1 MIGKGESGVARRK
14 RALFLINSLTG
25 GGAERVMCTLLRHSE
40 PERAEFDITL
50 AVLDQ
55 EPAGNTPP
63 DWVNVRQFDCRFSL
77 ARSVMAVRKLHAEL
91 QPDVSL
97 SFLNRANWAN
107 ALGSRAP
114 FVISARAH
122 TSHHLANGLR
132 GAVSRTMV
140 RSLFPRAARII
151 AVSDG
156 VGQDLVEK
164 FDVPAE
170 KIISIPNP
178 VDVENIQAKTREAS
192 PVQIDQPFIMSAGR
206 LVAVKNFTMLIRA
219 FAAAGGE
226 GKLVIAGEGEERGA
240 LEALARDLGVGDR
253 VILPGY
259 IANPYPLMAAADVFI
274 LSSDSEGYPNALIEG
289 MAAGRPVISTN
300 CDSGPSQILA
310 DAPRHAIQGVTYA
323 EHGVL
328 VPVDNL
334 DAMAEAIRALRD
346 PTKREAYGKKAIARA
361 SAFSASAIKDRYWNV
376 LREAMNAGRSM
387 NAE

>member
-1 MIGKGESGVARRK
+1 MTKRK

-40 PERAEFDITL
+40 PEREEFDITL
-50 AVLDQ
+50 GVLDN

-63 DWVNVRQFDCRFSL
+63 DWVDVRQFDCRFSL
-77 ARSVMAVRKLHAEL
+77 TRSVMAVRQLHAEL
-91 QPDVSL
+91 RPDISL
-97 SFLNRANWAN
+97 SFLNRANWAT
-107 ALGSRAP
+107 ALAARTP

-122 TSHHLANGLR
+122 TSHHLGNGLR

-140 RSLFPRAARII
+140 RTLFPRAARII

-156 VGQDLVEK
+156 VADDLAK
-164 FDVPAE
+164 NFDIPADRL
-170 KIISIPNP
+170 ISIPNP
-178 VDVENIQAKTREAS
+178 VDVEAIRSKSREA
-192 PVQIDQPFIMSAGR
+192 PAVTVEGPFIMSAGR
-206 LVAVKNFTMLIRA
+206 LVKVKNFAMLIRA
-219 FAAAGGE
+219 FAASRAE

-240 LEALARDLGVGDR
+240 LEALARELGVGDR

-259 IANPYPLMAAADVFI
+259 MANPYPLMAAANVFV

-310 DAPRHAIQGVTYA
+310 DEPRHAIQGLTYA

-328 VPVDNL
+328 VPVDNA
-334 DAMAEAIRALRD
+334 DAMAEAIRALSD
-346 PTKREAYGKKAIARA
+346 PAKRETYGRKAAARA
-361 SAFSASAIKDRYWNV
+361 GAFSASAIKDRYWDV
-376 LREAMNAGRSM
+376 LREAMNAGRSL

>member
-1 MIGKGESGVARRK
+1 MTKRK
-14 RALFLINSLTG
+14 RALFLINSLAG

-40 PERAEFDITL
+40 PERAEFDISL
-50 AVLDQ
+50 VVLDN
-55 EPAGNTPP
+55 EPAGNAPP
-63 DWVNVRQFDCRFSL
+63 DWVDLRQFDCRFSL
-77 ARSVMAVRKLHAEL
+77 ARSVMAVRKLHEEL
-91 QPDVSL
+91 RPDISL

-114 FVISARAH
+114 FVLSARAH

-140 RSLFPRAARII
+140 RSLYPRASRII

-156 VGQDLVEK
+156 VARDLSDN
-164 FDVPAE
+164 FGVPTE
-170 KIISIPNP
+170 RLVSIPNP
-178 VDVENIQAKTREAS
+178 VDVETIQTKARET
-192 PVQIDQPFIMSAGR
+192 PTVKVDGPFIMSAGR
-206 LVAVKNFTMLIRA
+206 LVAVKNFAMLIRA
-219 FAAAGGE
+219 FASAGSE
-226 GKLVIAGEGEERGA
+226 GKLVIAGEGEERGP
-240 LEALARDLGVGDR
+240 LETLARELGVADR

-259 IANPYPLMAAADVFI
+259 VANPYPLMAAADMFI

-310 DAPRHAIQGVTYA
+310 EAPRHAVQGITYA

-328 VPVDNL
+328 VPVDNVE
-334 DAMAEAIRALRD
+334 AMAEAIRALND
-346 PTKREAYGKKAIARA
+346 PTKRARYGEKAAARA
-361 SAFSASAIKDRYWNV
+361 ATFSAAAIKDLYWAV
-376 LREAMNAGRSM
+376 MREAMNAGRGM

>member
-1 MIGKGESGVARRK
+1 MTKRK

-25 GGAERVMCTLLRHSE
+25 GGAERVMCTLLTYSE
-40 PERAEFDITL
+40 AEREEFDITL
-50 AVLDQ
+50 AVLDN

-63 DWVNVRQFDCRFSL
+63 DWVDVRQFDCRFSL
-77 ARSVMAVRKLHAEL
+77 PRSIMTVRKLHAEL
-91 QPDVSL
+91 RPDVSL

-114 FVISARAH
+114 FVLSARAH

-140 RSLFPRAARII
+140 RALYPRAAKII

-156 VGQDLVEK
+156 VANDLREK

-170 KIISIPNP
+170 KLISIPNP
-178 VDVENIQAKTREAS
+178 VDVAAIQTKSREAP
-192 PVQIDQPFIMSAGR
+192 PVAIDGPFIMSAGR
-206 LVAVKNFTMLIRA
+206 LVKVKNFAMLIRA

-240 LEALARDLGVGDR
+240 LEALARELGVGDR

-259 IANPYPLMAAADVFI
+259 IANPYPLMAAADMFV

-310 DAPRHAIQGVTYA
+310 DAPRHAIQGITYA

-328 VPVDNL
+328 VPVDNA
-334 DAMAEAIRALRD
+334 DAMAEAIHALGD
-346 PTKREAYGKKAIARA
+346 PAKREAYGKKAAARA
-361 SAFSASAIKDRYWNV
+361 GAFSAAAIKDRYWDV
-376 LREAMNAGRSM
+376 MREAMNAGRSL

>member
-1 MIGKGESGVARRK
+1 MTKRK

-40 PERAEFDITL
+40 PEREEFDITL
-50 AVLDQ
+50 GVLDN

-63 DWVNVRQFDCRFSL
+63 DWVDVRQFDCRFSL
-77 ARSVMAVRKLHAEL
+77 TRSVMAVRQLHAEL
-91 QPDVSL
+91 RPDISL
-97 SFLNRANWAN
+97 SFLNRANWAT
-107 ALGSRAP
+107 ALAARTP

-122 TSHHLANGLR
+122 TSHHLGNGLR

-140 RSLFPRAARII
+140 RTLFPRASRII

-156 VGQDLVEK
+156 VADDLAK
-164 FDVPAE
+164 NFNIPADRL
-170 KIISIPNP
+170 ISIPNP
-178 VDVENIQAKTREAS
+178 VDVEAIQAKSREA
-192 PVQIDQPFIMSAGR
+192 PAVTIDAPFIMSAGR
-206 LVAVKNFTMLIRA
+206 LVKVKNFAMLIRA

-226 GKLVIAGEGEERGA
+226 GKLVIVGEGEERGA
-240 LEALARDLGVGDR
+240 LEALARELGVGDR

-259 IANPYPLMAAADVFI
+259 VANPYPLMAAASVFI

-310 DAPRHAIQGVTYA
+310 DAPRHAIQGITYA

-328 VPVDNL
+328 VPVDNA
-334 DAMAEAIRALRD
+334 DAMAEAIRTLND
-346 PTKREAYGKKAIARA
+346 PAKREAYGKKAGARA
-361 SAFSASAIKDRYWNV
+361 ATFRAGAIKDRYWDV
-376 LREAMNAGRSM
+376 LREAMNAGRSL

>member
-1 MIGKGESGVARRK
+1 VTKRK

-40 PERAEFDITL
+40 AERAEFDITL
-50 AVLDQ
+50 AVLDN

-63 DWVNVRQFDCRFSL
+63 DWVDLRQFDCRFSL
-77 ARSVMAVRKLHAEL
+77 PRSIMTVRKLHAEL
-91 QPDVSL
+91 RPDVSL

-114 FVISARAH
+114 FVLSARAH

-132 GAVSRTMV
+132 GAVSRSIV
-140 RSLFPRAARII
+140 RALYPRAAKII

-156 VGQDLVEK
+156 VAEDLVK
-164 FDVPAE
+164 NFDVPAD
-170 KIISIPNP
+170 KLISIPNP
-178 VDVENIQAKTREAS
+178 VDVEAIRAKSRGAP
-192 PVQIDQPFIMSAGR
+192 PVGIDGPFIMSAGR
-206 LVAVKNFTMLIRA
+206 LVKVKNFAMLIRA
-219 FAAAGGE
+219 FAATGGNR
-226 GKLVIAGEGEERGA
+226 KLVIAGEGEERAA
-240 LEALARDLGVGDR
+240 LEALARELGVGDR
-253 VILPGY
+253 VVLPGY
-259 IANPYPLMAAADVFI
+259 IANPYPLMAAADMFI

-310 DAPRHAIQGVTYA
+310 DAPRHAIQGITRA

-328 VPVDNL
+328 VPVDNA
-334 DAMAEAIRALRD
+334 DAMAEAIRALDD
-346 PTKREAYGKKAIARA
+346 PAQREAYGKKAAARA
-361 SAFSASAIKDRYWNV
+361 GAFSAGAIKDRYWDV
-376 LREAMNAGRSM
+376 MREAMNAGRSL

>member
-1 MIGKGESGVARRK
+1 MARRK

-40 PERAEFDITL
+40 PEREEFDITL

-63 DWVNVRQFDCRFSL
+63 DWVNIRQFDCRFSL

-140 RSLFPRAARII
+140 RSLYPRASRII

-156 VGQDLVEK
+156 VGQDLVDS
-164 FDVPAE
+164 FDVPAA
-170 KIISIPNP
+170 KIVSIPNP
-178 VDVENIQAKTREAS
+178 VDVENIQAKAREPS
-192 PVQIDQPFIMSAGR
+192 PVAIDQPFIMSAGR
-206 LVAVKNFTMLIRA
+206 LVSVKNFALLIRA

-226 GKLVIAGEGEERGA
+226 GRLVIAGEGEERGA
-240 LEALARDLGVGDR
+240 LEALARELGVGDR

-274 LSSDSEGYPNALIEG
+274 LSSASEGYPNALIEG

-328 VPVDNL
+328 VPVDNP
-334 DAMAEAIRALRD
+334 DAMAEAIRTLRD
-346 PTKREAYGKKAIARA
+346 PAKRDAYGKKASARA
-361 SAFSASAIKDRYWNV
+361 GAFSAAAIKDRYWSV

>member
-1 MIGKGESGVARRK
+1 MTRRK

-40 PERAEFDITL
+40 PEREEFDITL
-50 AVLDQ
+50 AVLDN
-55 EPAGNTPP
+55 EPAGNVAP
-63 DWVNVRQFDCRFSL
+63 DWVDVRQFDCRFSL
-77 ARSVMAVRKLHAEL
+77 PRSIMTVRKLHAEL
-91 QPDVSL
+91 RPDISL

-140 RSLFPRAARII
+140 RGLYPRASRII

-156 VGQDLVEK
+156 VADDLIK
-164 FDVPAE
+164 NFDVPAE
-170 KIISIPNP
+170 KLISIPNP
-178 VDVENIQAKTREAS
+178 VDVEAIQAKSREA
-192 PVQIDQPFIMSAGR
+192 PAVAIDGPFIMSAGR
-206 LVAVKNFTMLIRA
+206 LVKVKNFAVLIRA

-240 LEALARDLGVGDR
+240 LEALAHELGVGGR

-259 IANPYPLMAAADVFI
+259 MANPYPLMAKADVFV

-310 DAPRHAIQGVTYA
+310 DAPRHAIQGITYA

-328 VPVDNL
+328 VPVDNAE
-334 DAMAEAIRALRD
+334 AMAEAIRTLNDPAKRD
-346 PTKREAYGKKAIARA
+346 AYGKKAAARA
-361 SAFSASAIKDRYWNV
+361 GAFSASAIKDRYWDV
-376 LREAMNAGRSM
+376 MREAMNAGRSL

>member
-1 MIGKGESGVARRK
+1 
-14 RALFLINSLTG
+14 
-25 GGAERVMCTLLRHSE
+25 MCTLLRHSE
-40 PERAEFDITL
+40 AEREEFDITL

-63 DWVNVRQFDCRFSL
+63 DWVDVRQFDCRFSL
-77 ARSVMAVRKLHAEL
+77 PRSIMAVRRLHAEL
-91 QPDVSL
+91 QPDISL

-107 ALGSRAP
+107 ALGARKP
-114 FVISARAH
+114 FVVSARAH

-140 RSLFPRAARII
+140 RSLYPRASRII

-156 VGQDLVEK
+156 VARDLSEN

-170 KIISIPNP
+170 KLVSIPNP
-178 VDVENIQAKTREAS
+178 VDVASIQAKAREAS
-192 PVQIDQPFIMSAGR
+192 AVRIEGPFIMSAGR
-206 LVAVKNFTMLIRA
+206 LVKVKNFAVLVRA

-240 LEALARDLGVGDR
+240 LEALARELGVGDR
-253 VILPGY
+253 LILPGY
-259 IANPYPLMAAADVFI
+259 LANPYPLMAAADVFV

-310 DAPRHAIQGVTYA
+310 DAPRHSIQGITYA

-328 VPVDNL
+328 VPVDNA
-334 DAMAEAIRALRD
+334 DAMAEAIRALSD
-346 PTKREAYGKKAIARA
+346 PVKRESYGKKAAARA
-361 SAFSASAIKDRYWNV
+361 SSFSAAAIKDRYWEV
-376 LREAMNAGRSM
+376 LREAMQAGQARGM